1 VDGYL
6 DLDGYPPA
14 ALGVQFARAAQ
25 AEEAVVIATLR
36 RARARYHNLELAI
49 ADGFV
54 LVHPFDLS
62 AERGTSATC
71 NVRSSDGYAP
81 PDVVEWRFSPAS
93 TSGLPDV
100 VDSSV
105 QESWGGS
112 LWLAAR

>member
-6 DLDGYPPA
+6 DLDGYPPP

-25 AEEAVVIATLR
+25 AEEAVVIATL
-36 RARARYHNLELAI
+36 
-49 ADGFV
+49 V
-54 LVHPFDLS
+54 LVHPCDLS
-62 AERGTSATC
+62 VERGTSATC